1 MIIIL
6 VKKKIINKLSASPLS
21 AIMMNFI
28 KEPSLFKN
36 TNLELKKYDAITEI
50 KNAKNEEI
58 NAGKKRYDMKIKY
71 DPK

>member
-1 MIIIL
+1 
-6 VKKKIINKLSASPLS
+6 
-21 AIMMNFI
+21 MMNFI